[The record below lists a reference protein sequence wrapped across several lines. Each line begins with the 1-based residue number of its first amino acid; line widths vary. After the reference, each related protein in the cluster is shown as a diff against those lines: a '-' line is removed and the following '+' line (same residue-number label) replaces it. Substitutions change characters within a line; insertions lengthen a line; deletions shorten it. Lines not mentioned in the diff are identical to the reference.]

1 MMRAFRKLSAC
12 LCLLVLVVAA
22 PPAAAQANLAA
33 EGRMAAFAL
42 GAIDEDAVFAVDV
55 LDDSDLNL
63 RLVEHVKAE
72 LRARGYGDAADADYT
87 LTFDTREI
95 VDLSRDGGGVG
106 SLDVDT
112 LSGIQMHMNLWSSTQ
127 DSLLTGRRERPD
139 RTTLLLRMDMTVRE
153 NTGARRVIWQAE
165 AFSEMRGVEHYG
177 TFRGIASVLLDSLG
191 QTVAEAS
198 FVVQ

>member
-1 MMRAFRKLSAC
+1 MMRAFRKVSSC
-12 LCLLVLVVAA
+12 LCLLVLALPA
-22 PPAAAQANLAA
+22 PPAAAQAGMAA

-42 GAIDEDAVFAVDV
+42 GPIDEGAVFTIDL

-72 LRARGYGDAADADYT
+72 LRARGYEEAPDADYT

-112 LSGIQMHMNLWSSTQ
+112 LSGIEMHMNLWSSTR
-127 DSLLTGRRERPD
+127 DSLLTGRRQRPGQA
-139 RTTLLLRMDMTVRE
+139 TQLLRMDMTVRE
-153 NTGARRVIWQAE
+153 NTGARRVVWQGE

-177 TFRGIASVLLDSLG
+177 AFRQIVSVLLDRLG
-191 QTVAEAS
+191 QTVGEAS
-198 FVVQ
+198 FSMQ